1 MGHQHPKQIQPHIML
16 GSKYVALF
24 NREHINELSAQ
35 AKWEYLMRENES
47 QQMQR
52 SFSPLYIIIA
62 IFMWYL
68 LLWHSPLCFH
78 SIHII
83 CPFWRFLPS
92 VSCTSLPSILLS
104 QTDGDTKAIKQSLA
118 RNTECHFQ
126 SLPPTDSIKTQTN
139 TPPPYLI
146 TPLSSFTFVFF
157 YWKCKVTANCHLQ
170 PF

>member
-1 MGHQHPKQIQPHIML
+1 MVHQHPKQIQPHML
-16 GSKYVALF
+16 VSNYVALF
-24 NREHINELSAQ
+24 KREHINELSAQ

-52 SFSPLYIIIA
+52 SFLLLYIIIA
-62 IFMWYL
+62 IFMWNL
-68 LLWHSPLCFH
+68 LLWHSSLCFH

-83 CPFWRFLPS
+83 CPFWSFLPS

-104 QTDGDTKAIKQSLA
+104 QTDGDTKAIKRSLA

-146 TPLSSFTFVFF
+146 TPLSSFTCLLFF
-157 YWKCKVTANCHLQ
+157 FIESVK
-170 PF
+170 

>member
-1 MGHQHPKQIQPHIML
+1 MLLFSTGNILMSSALKQ
-16 GSKYVALF
+16 
-24 NREHINELSAQ
+24 NESI
-35 AKWEYLMRENES
+35 MRENES